1 VERAKTGGIIGM
13 TTRDTDWDGV
23 RLHVV
28 TGKGGTGK
36 TTVAA
41 AMALALATAGRKV
54 LLIEVEGR
62 QGIARLFDCPPLPY
76 QERKVA
82 IGLGAEGAGQGGD
95 VYALAVDP
103 EGALLDY
110 LEMFYNLRRTGKALT
125 RLGVVDFATTIAP
138 GLSDVLVTGKAT
150 EATRRREGPRG
161 SAHVYHA
168 VVMDAPPTGRI
179 SRFLDVSTEVSG
191 LAKVGPI
198 RTHADTVAR
207 VIRSPQTA
215 VHFVTTLE
223 EMPVQETLDGLA
235 ELRELTGDAIRAGG
249 IIINMARPALLDPA
263 SLAAAASG
271 SLDVTE
277 LAVGLKAAGISDN
290 HGLAADLMTELR
302 DHALQVALQDRER
315 EELLTAGQPHYELPM
330 IPDGIDLA
338 GLYQLAA
345 TLRKQGAA

>member
-1 VERAKTGGIIGM
+1 M

-41 AMALALATAGRKV
+41 ALALALATAGRRV

-62 QGIARLFDCPPLPY
+62 QGVARLFDCPPLPY
-76 QERKVA
+76 EERKVA
-82 IGLGAEGAGQGGD
+82 LGLGIDGAGQGGD

-150 EATRRREGPRG
+150 EAARRRVDRRDDT
-161 SAHVYHA
+161 HVYNA

-223 EMPVQETLDGLA
+223 EMPVQETLDGIA
-235 ELRELTGDAIRAGG
+235 ELHELTGDAIRPGG
-249 IIINMARPALLDPA
+249 IFINMARPAMLDEA
-263 SLAAAASG
+263 DLAAAAAG
-271 SLDVTE
+271 TLDMSE
-277 LAVGLKAAGISDN
+277 LTVGLKAAGISDN

-302 DHALQVALQDRER
+302 EHALQVALQSRER
-315 EELLTAGQPHYELPM
+315 EELTTSGRPLYELPL
-330 IPDGIDLA
+330 IPEGIDLA

-345 TLRKQGAA
+345 ALRDQGAA

>member
-1 VERAKTGGIIGM
+1 M

-62 QGIARLFDCPPLPY
+62 QGIARLFDVPPLPY
-76 QERKVA
+76 GERKVA
-82 IGLGAEGAGQGGD
+82 VGLGAQGTGQGGD
-95 VYALAVDP
+95 LYALAVDP

-125 RLGVVDFATTIAP
+125 RLGVMDFATTIAP

-150 EATRRREGPRG
+150 EAARRRVTRG
-161 SAHVYHA
+161 GDHAYHA

-198 RTHADTVAR
+198 KTHADTVAK
-207 VIRSPQTA
+207 VIRSPQTV

-223 EMPVQETLDGLA
+223 EMPVQETLDGVA
-235 ELRELTGDAIRAGG
+235 ELHDVTGGAIRAGA
-249 IIINMARPALLDPA
+249 IIVNMARPAMLSSAD
-263 SLAAAASG
+263 LAAAASG
-271 SLDVTE
+271 SLDVAE
-277 LAVGLKAAGISDN
+277 LAIGLKAAGIGDN
-290 HGLAADLMTELR
+290 HGLAADLATELR
-302 DHALQVALQDRER
+302 EHALQVALQNRER
-315 EELLTAGQPHYELPM
+315 DELLSAAGPLYELPM

-338 GLYQLAA
+338 GLYQLAD
-345 TLRKQGAA
+345 TLRQQGAA

>member
-1 VERAKTGGIIGM
+1 M

-41 AMALALATAGRKV
+41 AMALALATACRKV

-76 QERKVA
+76 EERKVA

-110 LEMFYNLRRTGKALT
+110 MEMFYNLRRTGKALT

-223 EMPVQETLDGLA
+223 EMPVQETLDGIA
-235 ELRELTGDAIRAGG
+235 ELRELTGDAIRPGG

-263 SLAAAASG
+263 DLAAAASG

-302 DHALQVALQDRER
+302 EHALQVALQNRER
-315 EELLTAGQPHYELPM
+315 GELLTAGQPHYELPM

>member
-1 VERAKTGGIIGM
+1 M

-23 RLHVV
+23 RLHVI

-62 QGIARLFDCPPLPY
+62 QGLARLFDRPPLPY
-76 QERKVA
+76 EERKVA
-82 IGLGAEGAGQGGD
+82 LGLGAQGTGQGGD

-110 LEMFYNLRRTGKALT
+110 LGMFYNLRRTGMALN
-125 RLGVVDFATTIAP
+125 RLGVMDFATTIAP

-150 EATRRREGPRG
+150 EAARRRVTRG
-161 SAHVYHA
+161 GDHVYHA

-179 SRFLDVSTEVSG
+179 GRFLNVSTEVSA

-198 RTHADTVAR
+198 KTHADTVAK

-223 EMPVQETLDGLA
+223 EMPVQETLDGIA
-235 ELRELTGDAIRAGG
+235 ELHELTGGAIRAGG
-249 IIINMARPALLDPA
+249 IIVNMARPALLSSAD
-263 SLAAAASG
+263 LAAAASG
-271 SLDVTE
+271 TLDVAE
-277 LAVGLKAAGISDN
+277 LAIGLKAAGISEN

-302 DHALQVALQDRER
+302 DHALQVALQDKER
-315 EELLTAGQPHYELPM
+315 DELLTVGAPHYELPM

-338 GLYQLAA
+338 GLYQLADA
-345 TLRKQGAA
+345 LRQQGAA

>member
-1 VERAKTGGIIGM
+1 M

-23 RLHVV
+23 RLHVI

-62 QGIARLFDCPPLPY
+62 QGIARLFDRPPLPY
-76 QERKVA
+76 DERKVA
-82 IGLGAEGAGQGGD
+82 LGLGAQGTGQGGD

-125 RLGVVDFATTIAP
+125 RLGVMDFATTIAP

-150 EATRRREGPRG
+150 EAARRRVSRG
-161 SAHVYHA
+161 GDHVYHA

-179 SRFLDVSTEVSG
+179 GRFLNVSTEVSA

-198 RTHADTVAR
+198 KTHADTVAK

-223 EMPVQETLDGLA
+223 EMPVQETLDGIA
-235 ELRELTGDAIRAGG
+235 ELHELTGGAIRAGG
-249 IIINMARPALLDPA
+249 IIVNMARPAMLSGAD
-263 SLAAAASG
+263 LAAAASG
-271 SLDVTE
+271 SLDVDE
-277 LAVGLKAAGISDN
+277 LAIGLKAAGISEN

-302 DHALQVALQDRER
+302 EHALQVALQGRER
-315 EELLTAGQPHYELPM
+315 DELLTVGGPYYELPM

-345 TLRKQGAA
+345 ALRQQGAA

>member
-1 VERAKTGGIIGM
+1 M

-41 AMALALATAGRKV
+41 ALALALATAGRRV

-76 QERKVA
+76 AERKVA
-82 IGLGAEGAGQGGD
+82 IGLGDTGSAQGGD
-95 VYALAVDP
+95 VYALAMDP

-110 LEMFYNLRRTGKALT
+110 LEMFYSLRRTGQALT
-125 RLGVVDFATTIAP
+125 RLGMVDFATTIAP

-150 EATRRREGPRG
+150 EATRRKAPGRE
-161 SAHVYHA
+161 AYVYDA

-179 SRFLDVSTEVSG
+179 GRFLNVSAEVSG

-198 RTHADTVAR
+198 RAHADSVDG

-215 VHFVTTLE
+215 VHFVCTLE
-223 EMPVQETLDGLA
+223 EMPVQETLDGIT
-235 ELRELTGDAIRAGG
+235 EIRAIPGMQAGG
-249 IIINMARPALLDPA
+249 IVINMVRPAVLSQQELKAQPDLAAMAAALGTAGLYDPG
-263 SLAAAASG
+263 SLAAALA
-271 SLDVTE
+271 DE
-277 LAVGLKAAGISDN
+277 LSEHAG
-290 HGLAADLMTELR
+290 
-302 DHALQVALQDRER
+302 VV
-315 EELLTAGQPHYELPM
+315 
-330 IPDGIDLA
+330 DG
-338 GLYQLAA
+338 
-345 TLRKQGAA
+345 

>member
-1 VERAKTGGIIGM
+1 M
-13 TTRDTDWDGV
+13 TTRDTDWEGV

-41 AMALALATAGRKV
+41 ALALALATAGRTV

-76 QERKVA
+76 AERKVA
-82 IGLGAEGAGQGGD
+82 IGLGAHGSGQGGD

-150 EATRRREGPRG
+150 EAARRRAGRRND
-161 SAHVYHA
+161 SHVYHA

-235 ELRELTGDAIRAGG
+235 DLQERTGGAIRPGG
-249 IIINMARPALLDPA
+249 IFINMARPAILGGAD
-263 SLAAAASG
+263 LAAAASG
-271 SLDVTE
+271 GLDVGE
-277 LAVGLKAAGISDN
+277 LALALKAAGISDN
-290 HGLAADLMTELR
+290 HGLATDLMTELR
-302 DHALQVALQDRER
+302 EHAQHVALQNRER
-315 EELLTAGQPHYELPM
+315 GELLISGRPHYELPM
-330 IPDGIDLA
+330 IPEGIDLA
-338 GLYQLAA
+338 SLYQLAA
-345 TLRKQGAA
+345 ALREQGAA

>member
-1 VERAKTGGIIGM
+1 M

-23 RLHVV
+23 RLHVI

-62 QGIARLFDCPPLPY
+62 QGLARLFDCPPLPY

-82 IGLGAEGAGQGGD
+82 LGLGAQGTGQGGD

-125 RLGVVDFATTIAP
+125 RLGVMDFATTIAP

-150 EATRRREGPRG
+150 EAARRRVTRG
-161 SAHVYHA
+161 GDHVYHA

-179 SRFLDVSTEVSG
+179 GRFLNVSTEVSA

-198 RTHADTVAR
+198 KTHADTVAK

-223 EMPVQETLDGLA
+223 EMPVQETLDGIA
-235 ELRELTGDAIRAGG
+235 ELHQLTGGAIRTGG
-249 IIINMARPALLDPA
+249 IIVNMASPAILSSAD
-263 SLAAAASG
+263 LAAAANG
-271 SLDVTE
+271 SLDVAE
-277 LAVGLKAAGISDN
+277 LAIGLKAAGISDN

-302 DHALQVALQDRER
+302 EHALQVALQDRER
-315 EELLTAGQPHYELPM
+315 EELLTVGAPHYELPM

-338 GLYQLAA
+338 GLYQLADA
-345 TLRKQGAA
+345 LRQQGAA

>member
-1 VERAKTGGIIGM
+1 M

-76 QERKVA
+76 EERKVA

-110 LEMFYNLRRTGKALT
+110 MEMFYNLRRTGKALT

-223 EMPVQETLDGLA
+223 EMPVQETLDGIA
-235 ELRELTGDAIRAGG
+235 ELRELTGDAIRPGG

-263 SLAAAASG
+263 DLAAAASG

-302 DHALQVALQDRER
+302 EHALQVALQDRER
-315 EELLTAGQPHYELPM
+315 GELLTARQPHYELPM

>member
-1 VERAKTGGIIGM
+1 M

-41 AMALALATAGRKV
+41 AMALALASSGRKV

-76 QERKVA
+76 AERKVA
-82 IGLGAEGAGQGGD
+82 IGLGDSGAAQGGD

-125 RLGVVDFATTIAP
+125 RLGVMDFATTIAP
-138 GLSDVLVTGKAT
+138 GLSDLLVTGKAT
-150 EATRRREGPRG
+150 EAARRRADGR
-161 SAHVYHA
+161 HVYHA

-179 SRFLDVSTEVSG
+179 GRFLNVSTEVSG

-198 RTHADTVAR
+198 KTHSDTVAR

-223 EMPVQETLDGLA
+223 EMPVQETLDGIA
-235 ELRELTGDAIRAGG
+235 ELRELTGDAIRPGG
-249 IIINMARPALLDPA
+249 IIVNMARPAMLDGA
-263 SLAAAASG
+263 DLAAAADG
-271 SLDVTE
+271 TLDAGE
-277 LAVGLKAAGISDN
+277 LALGLKAAGIGDN
-290 HGLAADLMTELR
+290 HGLAAELMAELR
-302 DHALQVALQDRER
+302 EHAQQVLLQDRER
-315 EELLTAGQPHYELPM
+315 EELTISGRPLYELPM
-330 IPDGIDLA
+330 ITDGIDLA
-338 GLYQLAA
+338 GLYQLAG
-345 TLRKQGAA
+345 TLREQGAA

>member
-1 VERAKTGGIIGM
+1 M

-223 EMPVQETLDGLA
+223 EMPVQETLDGIA
-235 ELRELTGDAIRAGG
+235 ELRELTGDAIRPGG

-263 SLAAAASG
+263 DMAAAASG
-271 SLDVTE
+271 SLDLTE

-315 EELLTAGQPHYELPM
+315 DELLTAGQPHYELPM

>member
-1 VERAKTGGIIGM
+1 M

-150 EATRRREGPRG
+150 EATRRREGSRG

-249 IIINMARPALLDPA
+249 IIINMARPD
-263 SLAAAASG
+263 G

-277 LAVGLKAAGISDN
+277 LALGLKAAGISDN